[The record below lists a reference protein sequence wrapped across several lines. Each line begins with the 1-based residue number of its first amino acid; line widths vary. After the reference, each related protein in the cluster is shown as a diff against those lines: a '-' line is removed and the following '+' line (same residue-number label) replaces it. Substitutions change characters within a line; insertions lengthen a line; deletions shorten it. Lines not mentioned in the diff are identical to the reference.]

1 MIRRPVRDPLA
12 DTFGKQIMDEAMR
25 RFAVLRPHIE
35 EGVSLVSVAQQ
46 QTFVESAAKDQYE
59 PRAALDTSRLRASS
73 G

>member
-25 RFAVLRPHIE
+25 RFAVLRPYIE

-46 QTFVESAAKDQYE
+46 QTWRICGESG
-59 PRAALDTSRLRASS
+59 L
-73 G
+73 